1 MRDTTAGAVM
11 IRAAEACDVSAMA
24 AIRALEWETQAY
36 WERRIGNYV
45 RGEIG
50 AQQAL
55 QGHAAAF
62 VAVREGTVIGFIA
75 GHRTTRHGCQ
85 GELEWI
91 DVVAAHRRQGIAG
104 QMIVK
109 LAGWFV
115 EQEAL
120 RVCIDVKPE
129 NTAARGL
136 YAKYGAQPLN
146 PHWMVWEDVRVAVVV
161 QRVLLPSGVHNDVPG
176 KLPVL

>member
-1 MRDTTAGAVM
+1 MRGRPGVELQADILPRSIAMRDVVAGAVT
-11 IRAAEACDVSAMA
+11 IRPAEFSDVPAMA
-24 AIRALEWETQAY
+24 AIRAQEWETLAY
-36 WERRIGNYV
+36 WERRIGAYL

-50 AQQAL
+50 AQHAL
-55 QGHAAAF
+55 QGYAAVF
-62 VAVREGTVIGFIA
+62 VAIRAGAVIGFIA

-85 GELEWI
+85 GELEWM
-91 DVVAAHRRQGIAG
+91 DVAAAHRRQGVAG
-104 QMIVK
+104 RLIVT

-136 YAKYGAQPLN
+136 YAKFGAAPLN
-146 PHWMVWEDVRVAVVV
+146 PHWMVWEDVRVAV
-161 QRVLLPSGVHNDVPG
+161 PG
-176 KLPVL
+176 